1 MWIYHCGRQ
10 WAKRMLMTGDE
21 VSGVDAVKIGLALDA
36 VPSEQLDEEVRSFG
50 DGLVRVRER

>member
-1 MWIYHCGRQ
+1 
-10 WAKRMLMTGDE
+10 MTGDE